1 LFEATKIKCNGFLSK
16 KIIMFF
22 SVTTVGFQSI
32 QPNVPYPLNR
42 HPKEHLFD
50 IKKGRVLSE
59 YQFLYITNGTGVIHF
74 ESSNAIPVHAGQ
86 IVLIRPNQWHS
97 YWPIKESGWDEYYI
111 GFCSLAF
118 KDILDDS
125 ISIIEDQ
132 IINIGLNAE
141 LVDLFR
147 RAIEISESET
157 TFFKEYLQG
166 ITAHIIGLILAKSQG
181 ENRTNDYSLQIVEKA
196 KIIMSE
202 NVFASLSPV
211 ELALKLEM
219 NYVSFR
225 KLFKKITGFAPAK
238 YLMALKMQK
247 AEELLLKSAS
257 SIKKISSDLGFDSP
271 DSFNKAF
278 KKSTGETGTEY
289 RLNCRRAQ

>member
-1 LFEATKIKCNGFLSK
+1 
-16 KIIMFF
+16 MFPYLNNKNNSHVF

-32 QPNVPYPLNR
+32 QPNTTSPLKN
-42 HPKEHLFD
+42 HLTDHLFD
-50 IKKGRVLSE
+50 IKKGRILSE

-97 YWPIKESGWDEYYI
+97 YWPIKELGWDEYYI
-111 GFCSLAF
+111 GFCSHAF
-118 KDILDDS
+118 KNILDDS

-157 TFFKEYLQG
+157 TFCKEYLQG
-166 ITAHIIGLILAKSQG
+166 ITAHIIGLILAKSQR
-181 ENRTNDYSLQIVEKA
+181 ENRTNDYSQQIVEKA

-202 NVFASLSPV
+202 NVFGCLSPV

-225 KLFKKITGFAPAK
+225 KLFKEITGFAPAK
-238 YLMALKMQK
+238 YLMELKMKK
-247 AEELLLKSAS
+247 AKELLSKSS
-257 SIKKISSDLGFDSP
+257 STIKKISGDLGFDSP
-271 DSFNKAF
+271 DSFNKSF
-278 KKSTGETGTEY
+278 KKYTGQTGTEY
-289 RLNCRRAQ
+289 RANYRFTLTKSK